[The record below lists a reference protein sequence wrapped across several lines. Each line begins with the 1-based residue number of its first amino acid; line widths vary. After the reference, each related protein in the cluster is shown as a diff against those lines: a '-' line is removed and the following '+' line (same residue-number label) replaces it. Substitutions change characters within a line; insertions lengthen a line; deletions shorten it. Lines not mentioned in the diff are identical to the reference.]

1 MLKASEATVEFRS
14 FPGDV
19 LQRPL
24 ATLGWV
30 RFCGALVTAACAGAP
45 LPDVGDEAALLRFA
59 GLRDDAMM
67 GAWWRECANR
77 VRPAE
82 LELETVITSF
92 AERFDTWLAAARRA
106 SIESAENDD
115 AALVAACDE
124 WRSVFAATASLRQMV
139 PPDDAR
145 VWGRVQR
152 AQEEAREFIQL
163 LGNTTAGAPGSVP
176 RRPHGAVRVCVAVR
190 SHDDP
195 PPVLRRGLC
204 PGMCQTSG
212 PCEPPSRRRAGRT
225 C

>member
-1 MLKASEATVEFRS
+1 MDGR
-14 FPGDV
+14 
-19 LQRPL
+19 
-24 ATLGWV
+24 
-30 RFCGALVTAACAGAP
+30 
-45 LPDVGDEAALLRFA
+45 
-59 GLRDDAMM
+59 
-67 GAWWRECANR
+67 WWRECANR

-163 LGNTTAGAPGSVP
+163 LGTRLLERLDRFRDDLTARCECASRCGLATTH
-176 RRPHGAVRVCVAVR
+176 RLCWEKI
-190 SHDDP
+190 
-195 PPVLRRGLC
+195 LRGNAL
-204 PGMCQTSG
+204 MSG
-212 PCEPPSRRRAGRT
+212 PCERRRGDARADADVDGRAAAAPRSVLSIDKLSARLAHPLLLL
-225 C
+225 CEG